1 MDLYTKL
8 DIKEKRKM
16 RIYRNQ
22 FFKSKEEALA
32 FKKERGGGSI
42 YSNVKGS
49 HTKKDYQTELLI
61 LGRPGDEEFA
71 NEYPYVVAWNQFM

>member
-1 MDLYTKL
+1 
-8 DIKEKRKM
+8 M

-22 FFKSKEEALA
+22 FFKTKEEALA

-49 HTKKDYQTELLI
+49 FTKRIIKLS
-61 LGRPGDEEFA
+61 F
-71 NEYPYVVAWNQFM
+71 

>member
-1 MDLYTKL
+1 
-8 DIKEKRKM
+8 M

-22 FFKSKEEALA
+22 FFKTKEEALA
-32 FKKERGGGSI
+32 FNKERGGAI

-49 HTKKDYQTELLI
+49 HTKNDDQTELLI

-71 NEYPYVVAWNQFM
+71 KEYPYVVAWNQFM